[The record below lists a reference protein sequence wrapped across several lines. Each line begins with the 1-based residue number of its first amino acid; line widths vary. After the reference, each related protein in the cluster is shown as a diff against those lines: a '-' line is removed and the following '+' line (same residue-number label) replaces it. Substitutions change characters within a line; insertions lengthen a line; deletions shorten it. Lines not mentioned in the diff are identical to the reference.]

1 MRIALGLHDLKLEK
15 ILAKYFSENGEQV
28 KTYGRLRRP
37 WQKLVHDCGDI
48 IVISETYIPQPVE
61 SGLTQLNNLP
71 EKPISV
77 VICEKDAPEENV
89 RLVAAGADLVFY
101 SGISASSMVEALE
114 SVIESRQQF
123 NAAERYDTH
132 GRIKPNIHDFFS
144 RNQAMKFFMEEVKQ
158 VVATDST
165 LLILGETGVG
175 KEHLAKMIHAESHRS
190 KGPFITVNVA
200 AVPEQLLESELFG
213 HEQGAFTGAVRARR
227 GVFEMGHQGTLFLD
241 EIGDMPLH
249 LQVKLLRVLQ
259 EHEVTPVGAEKPIW
273 VDTRIIAATNKDLEK
288 EVELGNFRQD
298 LFYRLNVISLLIPP
312 LRNRKEDI
320 PALAE
325 MFAASLRLKI
335 GRGPSR
341 ISREVIAALCRYNW
355 PGNIRE
361 LMNVLERALLLCKG
375 EEIMP
380 CDLPII
386 FREKSDRVQELMS
399 PLSDNQADWE
409 KMTLPEVLQ
418 HMEKQVERIYLEMVL
433 RKTKGRVAEAA
444 RLSGIHPRSLYNKMQ
459 SHGLRKETFKLHP
472 VSTQG

>member
-15 ILAKYFSENGEQV
+15 LLAEYFTESGEQV

-48 IVISETYIPQPVE
+48 IVISESYIPQPVE
-61 SGLTQLNNLP
+61 SGLSQLNNLP

-77 VICEKDAPEENV
+77 VLCEEDAPEENI
-89 RLVAAGADLVFY
+89 RLIAAGADLVFY
-101 SGISASSMVEALE
+101 SGIPARSMVEALE

-123 NAAERYDTH
+123 NVAERYDTF
-132 GRIKPNIHDFFS
+132 GRIKPNINDFFS

-158 VVATDST
+158 VVSTDSA

-175 KEHLAKMIHAESHRS
+175 KEHLAKVIHAESHRS
-190 KGPFITVNVA
+190 GGPFIAVNSA
-200 AVPEQLLESELFG
+200 AIPEQLLESELFG
-213 HEQGAFTGAVRARR
+213 HERGAFTGAIRARR
-227 GVFEMGHQGTLFLD
+227 GVFELAHQGTIFLD

-249 LQVKLLRVLQ
+249 MQAKLLRVLQ

-288 EVELGNFRQD
+288 EIALGSFRQD
-298 LFYRLNVISLLIPP
+298 LFYRLNVITLLIPP

-325 MFAASLRLKI
+325 MFVTSLRLKI
-335 GRGPSR
+335 GRGPNRLSQ
-341 ISREVIAALCRYNW
+341 EVITALCRYDW

-361 LMNVLERALLLCKG
+361 LMNVLERAVLLCKG
-375 EEIMP
+375 EKIMP

-386 FREKSDRVQELMS
+386 FREKSDRVQALMS
-399 PLSDNQADWE
+399 PLSDNQSDWE
-409 KMTLPEVLQ
+409 NMTLPEVLQ
-418 HMEKQVERIYLEMVL
+418 RMERQVERIYLEMVL

-459 SHGLRKETFKLHP
+459 SYGLRKETFKF
-472 VSTQG
+472 QR